1 MEIFSIKSVPIT
13 RWSSDRPLNLSPKF
27 LTVFMLCIGL
37 ALFGLGES
45 LIITA
50 SVGMS
55 PWTVLAEGLSVKP
68 GLGIGLLTF
77 LISLSVLLLWFP
89 LKQSAGIGTI
99 LNVVIIASVI
109 TWSLPYLPHP
119 EGYFLSVVQAIFGT
133 LLVGFGSGIYLIAN
147 LGPGPRDGL
156 MTGCQRLTGLAIAWV
171 RVFLEVTVITL
182 GWSLGGTIGVG
193 TIIFAL
199 GVGPSVSV
207 GLYCI
212 AAISKD

>member
-55 PWTVLAEGLSVKP
+55 PWTVLAEGLSLQT

-99 LNVVIIASVI
+99 LNVVIIASI
-109 TWSLPYLPHP
+109 ISWSLPYLPHP
-119 EGYFLSVVQAIFGT
+119 ETYAMQILQAILGT
-133 LLVGFGSGIYLIAN
+133 LVVGIASGIYLIAN

-156 MTGCQRLTGLAIAWV
+156 MTGCQRATNLPIAWV
-171 RVFLEVTVITL
+171 RVFLEITVISV
-182 GWSLGGTIGVG
+182 GWMLGGTIGLATV
-193 TIIFAL
+193 IFAF
-199 GVGPSVSV
+199 GVGPAVSL

-212 AAISKD
+212 ASISR